1 MQATVTSKGQ
11 ITIPKKLRNDLHLY
25 AGNKVE
31 FILDKTQQ
39 SAQIIPVH
47 QTVTSLKG
55 ILPKPK
61 STVSLGDMEHAISSK
76 AQL

>member
-1 MQATVTSKGQ
+1 MQATITSKGQ

-25 AGNKVE
+25 AGDKVE
-31 FILDKTQQ
+31 FILDKNQQ
-39 SAQIIPVH
+39 SARIIPRH
-47 QTVTSLKG
+47 QNVALLKG

-61 STVSLGDMEHAISSK
+61 SAVSLDDMERAISSK